1 MTKTTTSTKRKRIGV
16 MCSGKGTNFENIVIT
31 CNKHEVVLM
40 IHDKKEC
47 GAARRAEKWGIPH
60 VRIKHTHEQE
70 MIEMFRAWNVDL
82 IVLAGYMRILK
93 RPSDFHCPIINV
105 HPSLLPKYKGLH
117 AVEQALDSND
127 TVTGCSVHYVNE
139 ELDGGEIIKQAE
151 VPIMPDDTVDTLTR
165 RIQLMEY
172 AILPKVIDD
181 YETPISKGEGKTL
194 SAVGAGPTDR
204 AEEYTS
210 RGHRV
215 EEYGGGWRRLDYGS

>member
-1 MTKTTTSTKRKRIGV
+1 MKQTSKRKRIGV
-16 MCSGKGTNFENIVIT
+16 MCSGKGTNFENIVLT

-47 GAARRAEKWGIPH
+47 GALKRAAKYGIPH
-60 VRIKHTHEQE
+60 IRIKHTNEQQ
-70 MIEMFRAWNVDL
+70 MIDMFRAWNVDL
-82 IVLAGYMRILK
+82 IVLAGYMRVLK

-117 AVEQALDSND
+117 AVEQALDSGD

-139 ELDGGEIIKQAE
+139 ELDGGEIIEQRE
-151 VPIMPDDTVDTLTR
+151 VPILPDDTVDTLTR

-194 SAVGAGPTDR
+194 SAVGARHAYRG
-204 AEEYTS
+204 EEYSS
-210 RGHRV
+210 RGHREQV
-215 EEYGGGWRRLDYGS
+215 DGGGWRRLDYGS

>member
-1 MTKTTTSTKRKRIGV
+1 MKTTTKRKRIGV
-16 MCSGKGTNFENIVIT
+16 MCSGKGTNFENIVT
-31 CNKHEVVLM
+31 SCNRHEVVLM

-93 RPSDFHCPIINV
+93 RPLDFHCPIINV

-117 AVEQALDSND
+117 AVEQALDSGD
-127 TVTGCSVHYVNE
+127 TVTGCTVHYVNE
-139 ELDGGEIIKQAE
+139 ELDGGEIILQRE
-151 VPIMPDDTVDTLTR
+151 VPILPDDTVDTLTR

-172 AILPKVIDD
+172 AIVPTVIDN
-181 YETPISKGEGKTL
+181 YETPISKGERKTL
-194 SAVGAGPTDR
+194 SAVGARHAYRG
-204 AEEYTS
+204 EEYSS
-210 RGHRV
+210 RGHR
-215 EEYGGGWRRLDYGS
+215 EQIDGGGWRRLDYGS